1 MTLAKMEKSN
11 VQSASEN
18 KKQALISVLATLQ
31 LEDIVTKIKEMRLKK
46 KLIG

>member
-1 MTLAKMEKSN
+1 
-11 VQSASEN
+11 
-18 KKQALISVLATLQ
+18 VLATLQ